1 MVCDIVTRTKEK
13 KGERV
18 MTTVVGGIA
27 VLDRMA
33 KESLTEK
40 VTFE

>member
-1 MVCDIVTRTKEK
+1 MVCYIVTRTKEK
-13 KGERV
+13 KAGKGDG
-18 MTTVVGGIA
+18 VGGVA